1 MSLNIFEAFG
11 TELVDEAKTFPLSD
25 TASITLVPTGGEKAK
40 RAFEKMMEP
49 YSVRLN
55 SGGKLTEKE
64 NKDLNVRFFAEHI
77 IKGWEG
83 ITDADGKEI
92 EFSVEAAK
100 GLLSNKKLEGFFL
113 LIIKMASDDA
123 SFEAAREEDDAGN

>member
-1 MSLNIFEAFG
+1 MLNIYEAFG
-11 TELVDEAKTFPLSD
+11 TDLVDEAKTFPLSD

-83 ITDADGKEI
+83 ITDDKGEEI
-92 EFSVEAAK
+92 KFSPEAAK
-100 GLLSNKKLEGFFL
+100 ALLSEKKLEGFFL

-123 SFEAAREEDDAGN
+123 SFAAAREEDDAGN